1 MLRHLTIHN
10 YALITELEIDFSEG
24 FSVLTGET
32 GAGKSIILGA
42 LSLLMGGRADTKSIT
57 EGEQKCVIEGTFSLA
72 GYGLE
77 AFFKA
82 EELDYSDDCTIRRE
96 LTAAGKSRS
105 FINDTPV
112 TLQVLKPLSAR
123 LIDIHSQH
131 QNLLLSDE
139 RFCLDIVDSLAD
151 NEKERA
157 TYAEA
162 YSRYTDAAA
171 RLHALEREAAE
182 AKKNADFIQYQH
194 DQLEAAHLREGEM
207 EELETTQQLLA
218 NAEEIRTGYAEAVS
232 LLRREDGEGVISSI
246 KEAIHALRRIEEFL
260 PKDEQLLERL
270 DSAQLELQDMA
281 STCER
286 ELENAEADPAQL
298 EAIEERISELRTLL
312 RKFGKETEE
321 ELISL
326 YNELHDQLGR
336 NQSYDFDLHQ
346 LKEQCTSAHK
356 TMQNAAEKLTESRK
370 KVGKLMK
377 KSLEERLSRLGV
389 AHAAIEL
396 QISPL
401 DNYEESGFD
410 KAEILFAANKNQ
422 TLRNVSE
429 IASGGEMARLM
440 LSIKALIA
448 DTQGLPTIIFD
459 EVDTG
464 VSGEVADEMGVVMQD
479 MAKGR
484 QILSITHLPQI
495 AAKGKQH
502 YKVYKQ
508 DSDLRTET
516 HIRKLSEDERVREI
530 AMLLSGSTITPEAL
544 NNAKQLLGRNG

>member
-162 YSRYTDAAA
+162 FSKYTDAAA

-218 NAEEIRTGYAEAVS
+218 NAEEIRTGYAEASS
-232 LLRREDGEGVISSI
+232 LLRREDGEGAISSI

-356 TMQNAAEKLTESRK
+356 TMQKAAEKLTESRK

-401 DNYEESGFD
+401 DIYEESGFD